1 MIKAKKCKGGVWDD
15 DDDEYYGLL
24 NGEVCKADDGSCRL
38 FKGECDREVVY
49 IYRESE
55 HAATQAALAAAEKA
69 LSCGIGQIEAFMGQ
83 VKIGSL
89 NSGAERQLVAI
100 NDDFIKI
107 ANDALARLRALGKG

>member
-55 HAATQAALAAAEKA
+55 HAATQAALAAADDA
-69 LSCGIGQIEAFMGQ
+69 LEYSR
-83 VKIGSL
+83 K
-89 NSGAERQLVAI
+89 R
-100 NDDFIKI
+100 I
-107 ANDALARLRALGKG
+107 AGKKQHDVIDGALARLRALGKG